1 MSWKDNKA
9 IERIFNTFKRNNKFI
24 YEQDVNALKQLKES
38 IELSEKLYAED
49 NKLYLKLLIVVLKM
63 NLDYYG
69 NIKTAIKETDNFLK
83 LPVEK
88 HIFVLQRALNVND
101 NLQFLKSKGIDFD
114 NLNKDETETLKANE
128 KEIIEKL
135 MSSWSLENVEKSIY
149 KTANDFLKDVDNYK

>member
-24 YEQDVNALKQLKES
+24 YQQDVDALKQLKES

-69 NIKTAIKETDNFLK
+69 NIKIAIKETDKFLK
-83 LPVEK
+83 LSVEN
-88 HIFVLQRALNVND
+88 HIFILHRALNVNE
-101 NLQFLKSKGIDFD
+101 NLEFLKSKGIDFD

-135 MSSWSLENVEKSIY
+135 MTSWSLENVEKSIY

>member
-24 YEQDVNALKQLKES
+24 YQQDVDALKQLKES

-69 NIKTAIKETDNFLK
+69 NIKKAIKETDNFLK
-83 LPVEK
+83 LPVEN
-88 HIFVLQRALNVND
+88 HIFILHRALNVNE
-101 NLQFLKSKGIDFD
+101 NLEFLKSKGIDFD

-135 MSSWSLENVEKSIY
+135 MTSWSISTVEKSIY